1 LINHKTVFG
10 TRNPAFWV
18 GAVMPSLFFFG
29 RGLSVHF
36 GLFWCGCLVALLD
49 FFSVGLCV
57 EKNANV
63 PPNALALKWQ
73 S

>member
-1 LINHKTVFG
+1 
-10 TRNPAFWV
+10 
-18 GAVMPSLFFFG
+18 MPSLFFSG

-36 GLFWCGCLVALLD
+36 GLSLCGCLVALLD

-57 EKNANV
+57 EKKCKCATKCVGFRMAKLIRCQYKFVLLNSNWSAC
-63 PPNALALKWQ
+63 